1 MAIGSYRYYRLL
13 FTTAKY
19 TTINEIGLYAS
30 NDGTGTNL
38 LTGSTATASG
48 SYGGTSPG
56 AAIDGNA
63 TTYWE
68 SSTFAA
74 MHWLSFD
81 LGTAQSV
88 KSLKITSTTYPNE
101 VPLDFELQVSND
113 GATWKPIGFFVF
125 GTLGTTHTDKV
136 QALDLYVG
144 GTSTITG
151 GTATQKVLIYNWTT
165 GALIGS
171 TVPSADGAYEW
182 RFENSGFDVMVTHI
196 GPSGYRPTS
205 DGPITPGT

>member
-19 TTINEIGLYAS
+19 TAINEIGMYAA
-30 NDGTGTNL
+30 NNGTGTNL

-48 SYGGTSPG
+48 SYSGHTPADS
-56 AAIDGNA
+56 IDGNT

-68 SSTFAA
+68 SATSTANQ
-74 MHWLSFD
+74 WISYD

-101 VPLDFELQVSND
+101 VPLNFVFQASND
-113 GATWKPIGFFVF
+113 GSTWTTIGAFVF
-125 GTLGTTHTDKV
+125 GVVGVAQTNKV
-136 QALDLYVG
+136 QALDLHIG
-144 GTSTITG
+144 GSSTITG
-151 GTATQKVLIYNWTT
+151 GTASQKVFIYNWTT
-165 GALIGS
+165 GALLGS
-171 TVPSADGAYEW
+171 IVPFTDGTYEW
-182 RFENSGFDVMVTHI
+182 RFETSGFDVMVTHI
-196 GPSGYRPTS
+196 GPSGYRPIS

>member
-19 TTINEIGLYAS
+19 TTINEIGLYAA

-48 SYGGTSPG
+48 SYSGTSPG

-68 SSTFAA
+68 SSSSAA

-88 KSLKITSTTYPNE
+88 KSLKITSTTYANE
-101 VPLDFELQVSND
+101 VPLNFELQVSDD
-113 GATWKPIGFFVF
+113 GATWKAIGFFVF
-125 GTLGTTHTDKV
+125 GTVGVTQTNKV
-136 QALDLYVG
+136 QALDLYIG

-165 GALIGS
+165 GALIRS
-171 TVPSADGAYEW
+171 IVPFAGGAYEW

-196 GPSGYRPTS
+196 GPSGYRPIS

>member
-19 TTINEIGLYAS
+19 TSINEIGLYAA
-30 NDGTGTNL
+30 NNGTGTNL

-48 SYGGTSPG
+48 SYAGTSPG
-56 AAIDGNA
+56 ASIDGNT

-68 SSTFAA
+68 SSTNAA
-74 MHWLSFD
+74 SHWLAFD

-101 VPLDFELQVSND
+101 VPLNFNFQASND
-113 GATWKPIGFFVF
+113 GSTWKTIGYFVF
-125 GTLGTTHTDKV
+125 GTVGVSQTNKV

-171 TVPSADGAYEW
+171 TVPFTDGTYEW
-182 RFENSGFDVMVTHI
+182 RFETSGFDVMVTHI

>member
-19 TTINEIGLYAS
+19 TTINEIGMYAA
-30 NDGTGTNL
+30 NNGTGTNL

-48 SYGGTSPG
+48 SYSGRTPADS
-56 AAIDGNA
+56 IDGNT

-68 SSTFAA
+68 SATNTANQWISY
-74 MHWLSFD
+74 D

-101 VPLDFELQVSND
+101 VPLNFDFQASND
-113 GATWKPIGFFVF
+113 GSTWKTIGYFVF
-125 GTLGTTHTDKV
+125 GTVGVSQTNKV
-136 QALDLYVG
+136 QALDLHIG
-144 GTSTITG
+144 GSSTITG

-171 TVPSADGAYEW
+171 TVPFTGGAYEW
-182 RFENSGFDVMVTHI
+182 RFEASGFDVLVTHI